1 MVSSGNVIGVEYSHD
16 TIKDLYLDPC
26 DACMRGKMTK
36 LPAYTTV
43 QTFSIPN
50 FNPQS
55 RKVHRIPVWKE
66 QHFTLQLLFEMP
78 HQLLNGKWKLLE
90 TIGKGSFGKVYLAE
104 GKFGQKVAV
113 KFEDHKVSRPLLKN
127 EYLTY
132 RKLEGCRGFSKVRMP
147 SCWSSLLFKCSL
159 IEQVHDFCQVGEQD
173 VMVMD
178 LLGPSLKELFKQCNH
193 SFSLKTTLQLADQML
208 ERIEI
213 MHSKL
218 IVHCDIKP
226 ANFVIGL
233 GNHAN
238 TIYCIDFGLSR
249 SYYDLKT
256 KKHIPFK
263 EDRNFVGTPRYAS
276 INAHLHGPKT
286 RRDDLESIG
295 YLFVYF
301 LKGSL
306 PWQGIKCADKKK
318 TKEEILK
325 VKQSTSLSSLCHGLP
340 REFREYLK
348 YTRKL
353 KYDEK
358 PNIPLLR
365 KMFHDLYVSSKCA
378 DIPQQWDWD
387 PTILADNAVVPSTL
401 FKQRQGSTKPWK
413 EWMLKELFLWEG
425 RGLEAD

>member
-1 MVSSGNVIGVEYSHD
+1 M
-16 TIKDLYLDPC
+16 
-26 DACMRGKMTK
+26 
-36 LPAYTTV
+36 
-43 QTFSIPN
+43 
-50 FNPQS
+50 
-55 RKVHRIPVWKE
+55 
-66 QHFTLQLLFEMP
+66 
-78 HQLLNGKWKLLE
+78 
-90 TIGKGSFGKVYLAE
+90 
-104 GKFGQKVAV
+104 
-113 KFEDHKVSRPLLKN
+113 
-127 EYLTY
+127 
-132 RKLEGCRGFSKVRMP
+132 
-147 SCWSSLLFKCSL
+147 
-159 IEQVHDFCQVGEQD
+159 HDFCQVGEQD

-306 PWQGIKCADKKK
+306 PWQGIKCVDKKK

-387 PTILADNAVVPSTL
+387 PTIPADNAVVPSTL
-401 FKQRQGSTKPWK
+401 FRQRQGSTMPWK
-413 EWMLKELFLWEG
+413 E
-425 RGLEAD
+425 